1 MLNICLC
8 QLIKDEQRY
17 IEEWIDH
24 YINLGVSKFM
34 LFEDWNSSSH
44 ANVLLKY
51 GDKVKLQSIL
61 DIATPERIRN
71 IKETRQEVIW
81 EYVYNNYKDKYDAC
95 LFVDVDEYISCNKNE
110 FLEEVENIKNTDLKF
125 IIYVWQTMTASGHIK
140 DPHPNQKYSIVKTY
154 TDKMNHEFKDLSYNS
169 KSLIFMSKLDSWKEF
184 DSPHG
189 PGPCMNSYTS
199 KFKLNHYLTKS
210 WEEYKNRIYVRGEPV
225 NKYYSRKIEH
235 FFEINNDLLSYKN
248 ELLKECDGLIS
259 KHNVYE

>member
-24 YINLGVSKFM
+24 YINLGVSKFI
-34 LFEDWNSSSH
+34 LFEDWDSSSH

-110 FLEEVENIKNTDLKF
+110 FLEEIENIKNTDLKF

-154 TDKMNHEFKDLSYNS
+154 TNKMNYEFKDLNYNS
-169 KSLIFMSKLDSWKEF
+169 KSLIFMNKLDSCEEF

-189 PGPCMNSYTS
+189 PGPCIKSYTS

-210 WEEYKNRIYVRGEPV
+210 WEEYKYRIFFRGEPA
-225 NKYYSRKIEH
+225 NRNWTRHIED
-235 FFEINNDLLSYKN
+235 FFEINKDLLPYK
-248 ELLKECDGLIS
+248 EQLLKESENLEYKYNDY
-259 KHNVYE
+259 N